1 MKLDGKV
8 AIVTGASRG
17 IGRGIALLLAKAGA
31 DVVVN
36 YNKSANEAEIVV
48 KEIGNL
54 NRKALSLK
62 ADVSNSVEV
71 GEMVYKTIREF
82 NKIDIL
88 VNNAGISSL
97 RNPFSKVEFEEWD
110 RVLKTNLY
118 GVFYTIKAV
127 LNFMRERRS
136 GNIINISSNMTRRC
150 PAIGSPYIVAKSA
163 IETLTKVLAKE
174 EAGNGIRVNAIAPGL
189 IETEMGER
197 YQKENTIKE
206 MAKNIPIG
214 RIGLPQDI
222 GNMVVYLASEYADF
236 ITGQVIYIN
245 GGMDY
250 PVTY

>member
-17 IGRGIALLLAKAGA
+17 IGRRIALLLAKAGA

-36 YNKSANEAEIVV
+36 YNKSVKEAEKLV
-48 KEIGNL
+48 KEIENL
-54 NRKALSLK
+54 NRKAIFVK

-71 GEMVYKTIREF
+71 KEMVDKTILEF

-97 RNPFSKVEFEEWD
+97 RNPFFKVEFKEWD

-118 GVFYTIKAV
+118 GVFFTIKAV
-127 LNFMRERRS
+127 LNLMRERKS

-150 PAIGSPYIVAKSA
+150 PAIGLPYIVSKAG

-174 EAGNGIRVNAIAPGL
+174 EARNGIRVNAIAPGM

-197 YQKENTIKE
+197 YQTEDTVKE

-214 RIGLPQDI
+214 RIGLPEDI